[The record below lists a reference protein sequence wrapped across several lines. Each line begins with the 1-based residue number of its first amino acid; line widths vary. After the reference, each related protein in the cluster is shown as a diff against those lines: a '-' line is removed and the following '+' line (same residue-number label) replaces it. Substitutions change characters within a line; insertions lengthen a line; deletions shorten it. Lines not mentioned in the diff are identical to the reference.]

1 MAYNR
6 YRNQVNPAL
15 EAHYADLALSGLEL
29 SGLEEREN
37 PRRGP
42 KKGENSRVEASYAR
56 FADDY
61 AEQTGQFK

>member
-1 MAYNR
+1 MANH
-6 YRNQVNPAL
+6 RNSNHMNPAL
-15 EAHYADLALSGLEL
+15 ESHYADLALSGLYM

-37 PRRGP
+37 PRRA
-42 KKGENSRVEASYAR
+42 KKGENGRVESSYAR

>member
-15 EAHYADLALSGLEL
+15 EAHYGDLALSGLFL
-29 SGLEEREN
+29 AGLEEREN
-37 PRRGP
+37 PRP
-42 KKGENSRVEASYAR
+42 KKGENSKLESSYSDL
-56 FADDY
+56 ADQI